1 MIAHNCGSSG
11 KGARS
16 VGLPEEV
23 TERVMVVAPKGARS
37 KDSGF
42 GTALAKTIVMSDY
55 IPDTPAIGRMYCPG
69 CEPEVDPMR
78 EILDVRWCESHAPK
92 GTGLDDA
99 MTGATLSISGS
110 GEAGG
115 EDNRRW
121 CAVLHRRR

>member
-99 MTGATLSISGS
+99 MTGASLSISGS
-110 GEAGG
+110 
-115 EDNRRW
+115 
-121 CAVLHRRR
+121 